1 MNIIKH
7 VREVFILEKIISDDE
22 KIKRAEEIYLR
33 RNNQNINLGSSIQK
47 KKSIKD
53 KFFLHLLIML
63 DIAILIF
70 CIQNKDFIFTE
81 RFLSKLNEI
90 NEAISTNITTYL
102 KGTINKQETI
112 NDSTEKNIIKENKT
126 EEQIVNNIRK

>member
-1 MNIIKH
+1 M
-7 VREVFILEKIISDDE
+7 EKIISDDE

>member
-1 MNIIKH
+1 MD
-7 VREVFILEKIISDDE
+7 RIISVEE